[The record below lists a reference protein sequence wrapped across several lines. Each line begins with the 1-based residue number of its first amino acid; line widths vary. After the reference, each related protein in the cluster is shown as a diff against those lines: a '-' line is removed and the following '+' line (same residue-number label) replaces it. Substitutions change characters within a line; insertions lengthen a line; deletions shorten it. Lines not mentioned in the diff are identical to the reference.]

1 MLWIVIRAPP
11 MIRVPI
17 PSPVGGACSKVLP
30 SGKAFANDR
39 TPTAE
44 ELKKLI
50 GDDLRLKVIICIMT
64 SCGIRVGAWNYL
76 KVKHITSVKIKA
88 KKSVYESFPACLL
101 GGLKEE
107 KYLINN
113 KNLHK

>member
-1 MLWIVIRAPP
+1 MHNRIARLIEWTLI
-11 MIRVPI
+11 
-17 PSPVGGACSKVLP
+17 SKVSQ

-76 KVKHITSVKIKA
+76 KVKHITPIKIKE

-101 GGLKEE
+101 GGLKDG